1 MLNLGI
7 LAIVI
12 LLTTTTIIHRRKRRR
27 AEEAEHLLVERI
39 NGVLGADHRSLADPM
54 DLFQRGKQAGLT
66 TRLHIQGPARELPR
80 DVDLA
85 GYRIVQEALTS
96 ALEHGTTSATVM
108 ISYQPSAITLTID
121 SPIGIRASRRSG
133 VRLMRARAT
142 PLGGSVHAG
151 PHMGGWRVIVRLPT
165 ELTPQ

>member
-12 LLTTTTIIHRRKRRR
+12 LLATSTIIHRRKRRR
-27 AEEAEHLLVERI
+27 TEEAERLLVERI
-39 NGVLGADHRSLADPM
+39 NGVLGADHRSISDPM
-54 DLFQRGKQAGLT
+54 DLLQRSKQAGLT
-66 TRLHIQGPARELPR
+66 TRLHIQGPTRELPR

-108 ISYQPSAITLTID
+108 ISYHPSSIMLTID
-121 SPIGIRASRRSG
+121 SPIGVRPSRRSG

-142 PLGGSVHAG
+142 PLGGTVHAG
-151 PHMGGWRVIVRLPT
+151 PHMGGWRVTVRLPT
-165 ELTPQ
+165 ELTPH